1 MIITGYNIG
10 AFVSANTLAAILAA
24 CVIIFVTAIGAL
36 IRSKKKLQTQ
46 LANYKSTVKYNVA
59 SDSKSA
65 AASMDTNK
73 NVAYEPNPPGAV
85 DIRKNVAYEPNSVA
99 VDTKKNI
106 SYTVHTPSK

>member
-1 MIITGYNIG
+1 MTGYIG
-10 AFVSANTLAAILAA
+10 AFVSATLAAILAI
-24 CVIIFVTAIGAL
+24 CVTIFMTAISAL
-36 IRSKKKLQTQ
+36 IRSKKRLQTQ
-46 LANYKSTVKYNVA
+46 LAGYKSTVKYNVV

-73 NVAYEPNPPGAV
+73 NVAYEPNPPAAV
-85 DIRKNVAYEPNSVA
+85 DIRKNVAYEPNS